1 MKCLEYTS
9 ERIYTLSK
17 NITVFRVILIS
28 SEDINK
34 GIYKLAKS
42 YFLNCKTKQKRTKVL
57 YHRDPSH
64 CAVLSDQI
72 S

>member
-17 NITVFRVILIS
+17 NITVFRVILTS

-34 GIYKLAKS
+34 GI
-42 YFLNCKTKQKRTKVL
+42 
-57 YHRDPSH
+57 
-64 CAVLSDQI
+64 
-72 S
+72 